1 MQSSMKFNIVK
12 SDIVE
17 FISFEDLVSYGLKII
32 EHQNINY
39 SFNYKGY
46 MITPYTKD
54 IYLTPKLDS
63 ITKNDV
69 LVIDKNGEIY
79 PIAKEI
85 FKKIYAE

>member
-1 MQSSMKFNIVK
+1 
-12 SDIVE
+12 
-17 FISFEDLVSYGLKII
+17 
-32 EHQNINY
+32 
-39 SFNYKGY
+39 
-46 MITPYTKD
+46 MITPYTND

-63 ITKNDV
+63 ITKNDM